1 MNNNTDPKKYVA
13 VAVVV
18 LLFVLIGIYVVEKAF
33 NKNVNPNQNQ
43 NIFPSP
49 NARLD
54 TKKIYISSSSRG
66 VSPAPDVA
74 MLQKKQLTTRLPVE
88 TDDFVAAYAPLIDR
102 IVVTRKTP
110 YADQAFY
117 SWVSSMGYPE
127 LINNIETTVISDKS
141 MEEVQTPYS
150 TPSPEKQLGNLIN
163 LFNIFFTP
171 PQIAPKSLP
180 AEVSTKAGPL
190 TPNPQSPTAKYIYYS
205 QCDGPYDSYPL
216 AEGCNICQAG
226 CGPTTVAMI
235 LSSYVDKKN
244 TPPYVVDIYKDIG
257 AAACGTGLGYA
268 KQVITEGGAKT
279 SDYILP
285 YTDKQYLAS
294 EVASEFRSYI
304 KNGWTIFA
312 LASYCDAGCGHYFW
326 ITDID
331 EKGNILAYDPY
342 YGKNSTPPI
351 NENSRNPFPKYIAA
365 FGVKK

>member
-1 MNNNTDPKKYVA
+1 M
-13 VAVVV
+13 
-18 LLFVLIGIYVVEKAF
+18 
-33 NKNVNPNQNQ
+33 
-43 NIFPSP
+43 
-49 NARLD
+49 
-54 TKKIYISSSSRG
+54 
-66 VSPAPDVA
+66 
-74 MLQKKQLTTRLPVE
+74 
-88 TDDFVAAYAPLIDR
+88 
-102 IVVTRKTP
+102 
-110 YADQAFY
+110 
-117 SWVSSMGYPE
+117 
-127 LINNIETTVISDKS
+127 
-141 MEEVQTPYS
+141 
-150 TPSPEKQLGNLIN
+150 
-163 LFNIFFTP
+163 
-171 PQIAPKSLP
+171 
-180 AEVSTKAGPL
+180 
-190 TPNPQSPTAKYIYYS
+190 
-205 QCDGPYDSYPL
+205 

-268 KQVITEGGAKT
+268 KEVIVSGGAKT

-326 ITDID
+326 ITDVD

-351 NENSRNPFPKYIAA
+351 NENSRNPFPKYLAA